1 MEAIFT
7 KGVEVINISGLMQW
21 DVGQEV
27 KISFPSMPATFQVH
41 FGHKKAKEA
50 YAVEAI
56 TQNGSATVQIPNIL
70 LQQSQDII
78 AWVYVSSGMCC
89 ETTHIINF
97 DVEARP
103 RPSDYAYKAT
113 DILNYATVVEKSQE
127 IAVIAARA
135 EVAEACNETL
145 NSAKSY
151 TDTEIANLVNAA
163 PSELDTLK
171 ELADAM
177 IEHEDVV
184 EALNS
189 AIGTKANQTD
199 LTAHTDNADIHVT
212 ASDKSHWDNATDKI
226 NNLKIADVNGLKTI
240 VDTTQ
245 RNFTQTIDL
254 SDTSFYDENTWYPCV
269 GSPLPTHQVYIG
281 INASLGNSG
290 KPSWATHE
298 VGFSCNLEMLVKGSG
313 YGATY
318 AESICLHHSC
328 RYIDYESINPC
339 GYSQMRSS
347 SQPIFWLRGGG
358 KYYAHTSYDDFEWN
372 IITTS
377 YENGGYSVAPTTTCP
392 GIIFEHKSI
401 IHANLE
407 GVASQAIS
415 LVYSMSL
422 KTIDVDASYF
432 YNMSTQETGNMY
444 YDSDSKKAH
453 IYISEMFFTT
463 YGIDASKVLGFAFKA
478 VSPTGNSAIDTQ
490 SNSKNF
496 AWNPFN
502 SLIQNNNGNF
512 YSWIMEVDKSGA
524 SSDVSTSYTPRN
536 FKMLYMA

>member
-103 RPSDYAYKAT
+103 RPSDYAYKET

-127 IAVIAARA
+127 IAAIAARA

-151 TDTEIANLVNAA
+151 TDTEIADLVNAA
-163 PSELDTLK
+163 PEELNTLK

-177 IEHEDVV
+177 LEHEDVV

-189 AIGTKANQTD
+189 AIGMKANQTD
-199 LTAHTDNADIHVT
+199 LTAHTNNADIHVT
-212 ASDKSHWDNATDKI
+212 ASDKTNWNNATDKI
-226 NNLKIADVNGLKTI
+226 NNLKVGGRNLVLKSLISGQNAQAIDGKMHINITN
-240 VDTTQ
+240 VDTFFYLVAATDIEAGEY
-245 RNFTQTIDL
+245 TL
-254 SDTSFYDENTWYPCV
+254 SFDC
-269 GSPLPTHQVYIG
+269 
-281 INASLGNSG
+281 
-290 KPSWATHE
+290 
-298 VGFSCNLEMLVKGSG
+298 
-313 YGATY
+313 
-318 AESICLHHSC
+318 
-328 RYIDYESINPC
+328 
-339 GYSQMRSS
+339 
-347 SQPIFWLRGGG
+347 
-358 KYYAHTSYDDFEWN
+358 
-372 IITTS
+372 
-377 YENGGYSVAPTTTCP
+377 
-392 GIIFEHKSI
+392 
-401 IHANLE
+401 E
-407 GVASQAIS
+407 GVPESVQEGALLWTWSIKNTTFNIKLSNGKVIVTGEINDNYAAGTAILIDDVMRNYITLYEGTIILS
-415 LVYSMSL
+415 NFKLEKGNVATDWTPAPEDNIVSL

-444 YDSDSKKAH
+444 YDSDSKKAD
-453 IYISEMFFTT
+453 IYISETFFTT
-463 YGIDASKVLGFAFKA
+463 YRIDASKVLAFAFKA

-496 AWNPFN
+496 AWDPFN

-512 YSWIMEVDKSGA
+512 YSWVMEVDKSGV

>member
-56 TQNGSATVQIPNIL
+56 TQNGSAMVQIPNIL

-103 RPSDYAYKAT
+103 RPSDYAYKET

-127 IAVIAARA
+127 IAAIAARA

-145 NSAKSY
+145 ASAKSY
-151 TDTEIANLVNAA
+151 TDTEIADLVNAA

-199 LTAHTDNADIHVT
+199 LTAHTNNADIHVT
-212 ASDKSHWDNATDKI
+212 ANDKTNWNNKVQRISLQGQLQKDDYRRSVIALCKVSNYGVEI
-226 NNLKIADVNGLKTI
+226 NSYSFGRLIFHRTNGLMRHD
-240 VDTTQ
+240 V
-245 RNFTQTIDL
+245 FADL
-254 SDTSFYDENTWYPCV
+254 YISGQFNYTNT
-269 GSPLPTHQVYIG
+269 
-281 INASLGNSG
+281 INASILEHGFADYIRMKPCTFTYKGVKYGGVEVYINASYCSYVVFEGDTNFSIFGLDYCTTDNTIIDEEVYNSL
-290 KPSWATHE
+290 KYDTVSYNDT
-298 VGFSCNLEMLVKGSG
+298 L
-313 YGATY
+313 
-318 AESICLHHSC
+318 
-328 RYIDYESINPC
+328 RYNTKKVY
-339 GYSQMRSS
+339 
-347 SQPIFWLRGGG
+347 
-358 KYYAHTSYDDFEWN
+358 T
-372 IITTS
+372 
-377 YENGGYSVAPTTTCP
+377 
-392 GIIFEHKSI
+392 
-401 IHANLE
+401 E
-407 GVASQAIS
+407 GDIV
-415 LVYSMSL
+415 SL

-432 YNMSTQETGNMY
+432 YNMSTQEMGNIY
-444 YDSDSKKAH
+444 YDADNKKAH
-453 IYISEMFFTT
+453 VYISDSFFTT
-463 YGIDASKVLGFAFKA
+463 YGIDASKILGFAFKA
-478 VSPTGNSAIDTQ
+478 VSSTGNSAIETQ

-502 SLIQNNNGNF
+502 SLIQNNTGNF
-512 YSWIMEVDKSGA
+512 YSWIMEVDKSGV